1 MQLPQLQMA
10 DVVAPSSDKS
20 KGTLYAAIN
29 SASSFGVYDNWG
41 RVTGQCFRKI
51 EYSPLSPASSGK
63 LKRWADARE
72 AAMAWLLSEC
82 SGAQQAAVHRVRDAE
97 QAAAAAAAE
106 PEQQATP
113 ERQAVVQAGPVQTG
127 SVQARPPMLPRW
139 VVARQAAATEQ
150 AAKRQ
155 TESQAVVRLQRW
167 GRHVGLRQRWRDVVA
182 QVQAQ
187 AAEAAER
194 AARTAELRRSQ
205 PGKRSAAERARRNKL
220 QKQRKQQRA
229 RAGSQ
234 AVAAVTLAAG
244 AGDQLEPADATG
256 ATAADGTS
264 AGPLPLCAPQSPPP
278 APQEAALRESALRAQ
293 LVAQKQ
299 LNGAIRKRSD
309 RESRLA
315 FGRAKRKL
323 QREAIEAKQAKSKQ
337 RNVKQL
343 RGVAGS
349 ARRTKAALKKQKKA
363 RNKQQREKQ
372 QGGAVS
378 ST

>member
-205 PGKRSAAERARRNKL
+205 PGKRSAAET
-220 QKQRKQQRA
+220 
-229 RAGSQ
+229 GEG
-234 AVAAVTLAAG
+234 AA
-244 AGDQLEPADATG
+244 Q
-256 ATAADGTS
+256 
-264 AGPLPLCAPQSPPP
+264 
-278 APQEAALRESALRAQ
+278 
-293 LVAQKQ
+293 
-299 LNGAIRKRSD
+299 
-309 RESRLA
+309 
-315 FGRAKRKL
+315 
-323 QREAIEAKQAKSKQ
+323 
-337 RNVKQL
+337 
-343 RGVAGS
+343 
-349 ARRTKAALKKQKKA
+349 
-363 RNKQQREKQ
+363 
-372 QGGAVS
+372 
-378 ST
+378 